1 MKQKQKPEDP
11 RRKFLVEA
19 LTLGLFA
26 GFNVSGLIQPSF
38 AMAALSKKLP
48 PGKSIYKIEGQVII
62 DGNPANLDTTIRANS
77 FIETGANGKIIF
89 AVGTDAF
96 ILRDSSSLE
105 LGGDGLLV
113 QGMRILTGKVLS
125 VFGKREVLPTITT
138 TTATIGIRGTGI
150 YIESDPE
157 KSYICTCYGHTR
169 IRTNT
174 DPNVAIDITAQYHDK
189 PVYVY
194 PNRTTGNKLIVKA
207 PVINHS
213 DVELDLIERLVGRR
227 AAFVGGDRG
236 GDGDGGY

>member
-1 MKQKQKPEDP
+1 MKEEPEDP

-26 GFNVSGLIQPSF
+26 GVNVSGLVQPSF
-38 AMAALSKKLP
+38 AMGALSIELP

-62 DGNPANLDTTIRANS
+62 DGNPANLDTVVRANS
-77 FIETGANGKIIF
+77 VIETGDNGKIIF

-96 ILRDSSSLE
+96 ILRDNSRLQLGSS
-105 LGGDGLLV
+105 GLLV

-125 VFGKREVLPTITT
+125 VFGKREELPAITT

-157 KSYICTCYGHTR
+157 KSYVCTCYGQTR
-169 IRTNT
+169 IRANT
-174 DPNVAIDITAQYHDK
+174 DPNVAIDITAKYHDK

-194 PNRTTGNKLIVKA
+194 PGRTMGNNLIVEA

-227 AAFVGGDRG
+227 APFVGGNRG
-236 GDGDGGY
+236 GDGGY